1 MLKKIEK
8 KYNEIFDNL
17 KSLNEYLYN
26 NPEIGREEIKASKAH
41 MEILNKNG
49 FQVQKEYINI
59 KTAYRA
65 DYKGLKK
72 GPKICFMAEYD
83 ALPEIG
89 HGCGHNILGV
99 TSVGA
104 GIILKKLI
112 DIYGGSVVVLGTPAE
127 ENFGAKVDMAKAG
140 VFDDIDVAIISHP
153 TGRCHKK
160 SSSSQAIEA
169 LEFKFIGKSAHAAGD
184 PYNGINALDAV
195 IQLFNGVNCLR
206 QQTKST
212 SKIHGI
218 ISKGGEAA
226 NVIPD
231 LGVANFYVR
240 EKTTKEMKSLSEKV
254 KNCAKGAAIATGCL
268 LEIKNYEYT
277 FKHLIT
283 NESLSNIYSENLIK
297 LGVEKIEISGS
308 DGSTDAGDV
317 SHVCPTIHSYFP
329 ISDKELVGH
338 SLEFA
343 QATITKEAY
352 RGMKEAMFAMVLT
365 GIDLITKKDLFQ
377 KVKEEFNEMKK
388 NN

>member
-1 MLKKIEK
+1 MLEKIEK
-8 KYNEIFDNL
+8 KYKEIFSDL
-17 KSLNEYLYN
+17 KHLNEYLYN

-41 MEILNKNG
+41 IELLKNNG
-49 FQVQKEYINI
+49 FEITEKYIGI
-59 KTAYRA
+59 KTAYKA
-65 DYKGLKK
+65 EYKSKKK
-72 GPKICFMAEYD
+72 GPRICFMAEYD

-104 GIILKKLI
+104 GIILKEFV
-112 DIYGGSVVVLGTPAE
+112 DIYGGSVIVLGTPAE

-153 TGRCHKK
+153 TGGCHKK
-160 SSSSQAIEA
+160 SSSSQAIQA
-169 LEFKFIGKSAHAAGD
+169 LEFKYIGKSAHAAGD

-195 IQLFNGVNCLR
+195 IQLFNSVNALR
-206 QQTKST
+206 QQIKST

-226 NVIPD
+226 NIIPD
-231 LGVANFYVR
+231 LGVANFYIR
-240 EKTTKEMKSLSEKV
+240 EKTTKEMEKLSEKV
-254 KNCAKGAAIATGCL
+254 INCAKGGAIATGCK
-268 LEIKNYEYT
+268 LEIRNYEYT

-283 NESLSNIYSENLIK
+283 NEKLSNIYSENLMK
-297 LGVEKIEISGS
+297 LGIKKIEMSES

-329 ISDKELVGH
+329 IANKELVGH

-343 QATITKEAY
+343 KATITKEAY
-352 RGMKEAMFAMVLT
+352 KGMKEAMFAMILT
-365 GIDLITKKDLFQ
+365 GIDIITKKDLLED
-377 KVKEEFNEMKK
+377 VKKEFKK
-388 NN
+388 IKKYN